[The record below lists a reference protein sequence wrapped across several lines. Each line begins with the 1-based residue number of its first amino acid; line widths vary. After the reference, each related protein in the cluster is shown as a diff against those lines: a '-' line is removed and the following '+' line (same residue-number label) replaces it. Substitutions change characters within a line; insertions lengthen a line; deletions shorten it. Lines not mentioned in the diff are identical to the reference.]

1 MCATCGCASET
12 TTLLN
17 LQTGKAVAMNSAADL
32 FTAAGLQ
39 PAAPIS
45 FRAAFLDDLR
55 KYEISTASAT
65 RERHAI
71 PGDNTIGSDI
81 LALEREGIIS
91 RFGTEQASGLSS
103 HGRLTRRWRLTRKGR
118 ESEAGDVR

>member
-1 MCATCGCASET
+1 
-12 TTLLN
+12 
-17 LQTGKAVAMNSAADL
+17 MNKAADL
-32 FTAAGLQ
+32 FAAAGLP
-39 PAAPIS
+39 PAALPS
-45 FRAAFLDDLR
+45 FRAAFVADLR

-81 LALEREGIIS
+81 LALQRDGLIT

-118 ESEAGDVR
+118 ESEASS